1 MPPAGRV
8 LVAFDDPSLVWSPTW
23 TRLDDAYPNLV
34 TSYTIDR
41 GRQFELDR
49 TDTGRA
55 TVEIADVDGVLDPT
69 NPAGPFYGK
78 LEPLLQIMLGR
89 HNPVTNTWY
98 TRFRGWIDE
107 FDYAFD
113 PSQQVNRLTVQ
124 CVDIFEIL
132 AAIEMQ
138 PGEFGDQP
146 PANTQQPDAIYFH
159 RADETDL
166 RMLQVL
172 GDAGIPVDYH
182 DLFSGN
188 VKLFETVYSAGENI
202 LTVIQEA
209 ADAEFPGAPSN
220 VYTDRLGRLVFHGRL
235 ARFFPVEHSG
245 GTTGWDYTE
254 WQAGDGEAVAGDP
267 TGTVHLREFA
277 FDRGL
282 AKVIN
287 VATAT
292 PLWSN
297 AGDVDKLGVPP
308 TAAEVKGQLVKDTTS
323 IGKYGIRS
331 WSAQNLLTRESNL
344 DGSNSLVETKR
355 FASYYVDNYKDPK
368 NRVNTIGFRS
378 MRPGQPGASI
388 LWQMLSRLDIADT
401 VLVTVSAPGGGAFV
415 EEPYYVEGVH
425 EEAHP
430 LGTDA
435 YDDVTLR
442 LDLSPRHYYDS
453 NPWP

>member
-89 HNPVTNTWY
+89 HNPVTDTWY

-124 CVDIFEIL
+124 CIDIFEIL
-132 AAIEMQ
+132 SAIEMQ
-138 PGEFGDQP
+138 PGEFGDAP
-146 PANTQQPDAIYFH
+146 PGKTQQPDAIYFH

-172 GDAGIPVDYH
+172 GDAGIPTSYH

-245 GTTGWDYTE
+245 GTTGWEYTE

-287 VATAT
+287 FATAT

-344 DGSNSLVETKR
+344 DGSDSLVETKR

-401 VLVTVSAPGGGAFV
+401 VRVTVSAPGGGAFV

-425 EEAHP
+425 EEVRP
-430 LGTDA
+430 LGIDA
-435 YDDVTLR
+435 YDDVTMR